1 MLSKII
7 KEKIEEKFGQSVR
20 YAKDCEVLANDIYK
34 HTNQNISGSTIK
46 RLFGLIKGIQEP
58 RLYTMDLVANYL
70 GYSTYD
76 ELINEFNIQTD
87 NSSAF
92 ESIGELSVT
101 TIEIGTC
108 IKFGY
113 EPFRELTIQYQ
124 GNSLFQVLSSQNS
137 KLKKHDVIRLN
148 QMVLHYPLF
157 ITEVFRENRM
167 LGKYIA
173 GKISG
178 ITFIEELVK

>member
-7 KEKIEEKFGQSVR
+7 KEKIELKFGQTIR

-58 RLYTMDLVANYL
+58 RLYTMDLIANYL
-70 GYSTYD
+70 GYSTYE
-76 ELINEFNIQTD
+76 ELINEFDTNTD
-87 NSSAF
+87 NHSAF
-92 ESIGELSVT
+92 ESLGELSS
-101 TIEIGTC
+101 INLAIGTS

-113 EPFRELTIQYQ
+113 EPCRELIIQYR
-124 GNSLFQVLSSQNS
+124 GDSVFQVLSSQNS
-137 KLKKHDVIRLN
+137 KLKKHDIIRLS
-148 QMVLHYPLF
+148 QIVLHYPLF
-157 ITEVFRENRM
+157 ISEVIRENKS
-167 LGKYIA
+167 LGQYTA